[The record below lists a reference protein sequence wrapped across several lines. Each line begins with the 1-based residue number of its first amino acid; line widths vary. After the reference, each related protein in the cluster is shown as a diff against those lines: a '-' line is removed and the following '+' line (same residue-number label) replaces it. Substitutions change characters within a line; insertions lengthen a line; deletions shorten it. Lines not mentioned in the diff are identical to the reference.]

1 MRKVSDSVVD
11 SRSGLTDGESG
22 SILGLLAFFVTM
34 ILVLVVLVFFVFGK
48 IVPPNKIGIRQN
60 FFSLMGVLE
69 EGYNERGLVPG
80 LHWKIP
86 YISDVILIPRD
97 FQFVQLDSSEE
108 SGDLNLPYLE
118 IPTSDGS
125 KVKTDIT
132 LVLRYFKKPGSS
144 ESVGVDWSSTES
156 NMDSSDVP
164 VVQRVTRTHGGP
176 KDLVNT
182 YGSNHKRQLKTFVG
196 KSEDKLKRWLSALSA
211 IDYYNPSLRE
221 KAALK
226 SSESINE
233 FANKEGI
240 ELWGTLV
247 RRYTYA
253 EQKIDDQI
261 FAKNLQ
267 DATEVLNSAQ
277 SSLAEARA
285 KTEEMRAFWDGQKIA
300 VLKEEGEAQVRV
312 LDEEARSYEA
322 EQRARADKLY
332 EVAISEIEKEKNQL
346 LASGGGRV
354 YVARKMVPVLQ
365 SLSGGVI
372 SDIDPYNIESWVRK
386 LSGPLPGKSQ
396 FNNSSLGE

>member
-1 MRKVSDSVVD
+1 MNKEAYYA
-11 SRSGLTDGESG
+11 SRNQSG
-22 SILGLLAFFVTM
+22 SILGVLSFFVFA
-34 ILVLVVLVFFVFGK
+34 ILTLVILIFFVFGK

-60 FFSLMGVLE
+60 FFSIMGILE
-69 EGYNERGLVPG
+69 EGYNESGLKPG
-80 LHWKIP
+80 LHWKVP
-86 YISDVILIPRD
+86 GISDVILIPRD
-97 FQFVQLDSSEE
+97 FQFIQLDANEK

-132 LVLRYFKKPGSS
+132 LVLRYFDKPGKS
-144 ESVGVDWSSTES
+144 ESIGVDWSSTEA
-156 NMDSSDVP
+156 NPDSSDVP
-164 VVQRVTRTHGGP
+164 VVQKISRAHGGP

-182 YGSNHKRQLKTFVG
+182 YGSRNERQLRTFVG
-196 KSEDKLKRWLSALSA
+196 KAEDKLKRWLSALST

-226 SSESINE
+226 STESINE
-233 FANKEGI
+233 FSTKEGI

-247 RRYTYA
+247 RRYTYS

-285 KTEEMRAFWDGQKIA
+285 VTEEKRAFWDGQKIA
-300 VLKEEGEAQVRV
+300 VLKEEGIAKVRI
-312 LDEEARSYEA
+312 LDEEAASYEA
-322 EQRARADKLY
+322 QQRAKADKLY
-332 EVAISEIEKEKNQL
+332 EVALAEIEKEKNQIF
-346 LASGGGRV
+346 ATAGGRV
-354 YVARKMVPVLQ
+354 YVARQMVPVLQ
-365 SLSGGVI
+365 SIGGGII

-386 LSGPLPGKSQ
+386 LSGRGNFS
-396 FNNSSLGE
+396 NSSTHSVSRGE

>member
-1 MRKVSDSVVD
+1 MTNMAGSLSDN
-11 SRSGLTDGESG
+11 ESG
-22 SILGLLAFFVTM
+22 SILGIFLFLCVISIT
-34 ILVLVVLVFFVFGK
+34 LVVLVFFVFGK

-60 FFSLMGVLE
+60 FFSVLGVLE
-69 EGYNERGLVPG
+69 EGYNERGLPPG

-86 YISDVILIPRD
+86 GISDVILIPRD
-97 FQFVQLDSSEE
+97 FQFVQLDANETT
-108 SGDLNLPYLE
+108 GDLNLPYLE

-132 LVLRYFKKPGSS
+132 LVLRYFKKPGTT
-144 ESVGVDWSSTES
+144 ESLGVDWDSTES
-156 NMDSSDVP
+156 NLDTSDVP
-164 VVQRVTRTHGGP
+164 VVQRVQRTHGGP

-182 YGSNHKRQLKTFVG
+182 YGSSHTRQLKTFVG
-196 KSEDKLKRWLSALSA
+196 KSEDKLKRWLSALST

-247 RRYTYA
+247 RRYTYS

-267 DATEVLNSAQ
+267 DATEVLNAAQ
-277 SSLAEARA
+277 SALAEARA

-300 VLKEEGEAQVRV
+300 VLKEEGKAEVRV
-312 LDEEARSYEA
+312 LNEEGKSYEA
-322 EQRARADKLY
+322 EQMARADKLFD
-332 EVAISEIEKEKNQL
+332 VAISEIEKEKNQL
-346 LASGGGRV
+346 LATAGGRV
-354 YVARKMVPVLQ
+354 HVARKMVPVLQ
-365 SLSGGVI
+365 SLTGGVI
-372 SDIDPYNIESWVRK
+372 SDVDPYDIESWVRK
-386 LSGPLPGKSQ
+386 LSGRARYNTS
-396 FNNSSLGE
+396 FGE